1 MRSILVQTALCMT
14 ALTCAALATPAQA
27 QRPDMPPINPAASPR
42 APLTRAAAT
51 VNAVP
56 AATAPKA
63 AQVQIVDDEAHGAY
77 KEGVF
82 TGCSLAGVCTVL
94 FSPVPAGHRRLV
106 EHLSCSIYVS
116 TTSALRYVAFLANS
130 FTAPRDW
137 MPYTRSA
144 ADAGQY
150 FVNSAA
156 MFPFESGETP
166 MIYAYAD
173 AAPIQDLTC
182 TATGRDIVLP

>member
-1 MRSILVQTALCMT
+1 MRSILSHTVAIVG
-14 ALTCAALATPAQA
+14 ALTCAGTASQALA
-27 QRPDMPPINPAASPR
+27 QRATMPPVNPAPSVR
-42 APLTRAAAT
+42 APVARLAAI
-51 VNAVP
+51 P
-56 AATAPKA
+56 AATTPKA
-63 AQVQIVDDEAHGAY
+63 ALVQVVDDEAHGAY

-82 TGCSLAGVCTVL
+82 TSCSAAGVCTVS
-94 FSPVPAGHRRLV
+94 FSTVAAGHRRLV
-106 EHLSCSIYVS
+106 EHLSCSIYVP
-116 TTSALRYVAFLANS
+116 TTSALRYVAFLADS

-150 FVNSAA
+150 FVNSPAL
-156 MFPFESGETP
+156 FPFEAGETP
-166 MIYAYAD
+166 LIYAYAD

>member
-1 MRSILVQTALCMT
+1 MRTILSHAVVVLG
-14 ALTCAALATPAQA
+14 ALTCVATASQALAQRVPMPPVNPAPSVRAPLARAALA
-27 QRPDMPPINPAASPR
+27 
-42 APLTRAAAT
+42 
-51 VNAVP
+51 P
-56 AATAPKA
+56 AATPAATTPKA
-63 AQVQIVDDEAHGAY
+63 AFVEVIDDDAHGAY

-82 TGCSLAGVCTVL
+82 TSCSVAGVCTVS
-94 FSPVPAGHRRLV
+94 FSTVAAGHRRV
-106 EHLSCSIYVS
+106 IEHLSCSLYVS
-116 TTSALRYVAFLANS
+116 TTGALRYVAFLADS

-150 FVNSAA
+150 FINSAA
-156 MFPFESGETP
+156 LFPFEAGETP
-166 MIYAYAD
+166 LVYAFAD